1 MANYFLEERL
11 PVDVRMGAR
20 YGDDYDVEIVTTVG
34 GQEYRSLVQP
44 FPRREFTIEYNGDLD
59 HLWNG
64 IVALYHRAYKSLAG
78 FRVRC
83 LDDYSTN
90 GHTGAPTATDQPL
103 ALVSTGVYQLQKQ
116 YGAGASPLAIGLP
129 VRTLFK
135 PVAGTVKAAIAG
147 ALQPGISVDTTTG
160 RVTFQNKSASVTA
173 VTKAAQAVAT
183 VGAHSFVVGDSVVFT
198 GFDAGSMFQ
207 LNNVRAA
214 VTATTATTITVAID
228 STTFST
234 FTTGGSVN
242 TRPQAGEAVTGGCE
256 FDIPCRFNSAI
267 DLTHLARWVRETG
280 QIDLVELL
288 NP

>member
-1 MANYFLEERL
+1 MSDFLEERIFGNVL
-11 PVDVRMGAR
+11 AGGSWNEEFAVDIAETAAGN
-20 YGDDYDVEIVTTVG
+20 
-34 GQEYRSLVQP
+34 EYRSLIHP
-44 FPRREFTIEYNGDLD
+44 YPRRLFDVSYMMDVPA
-59 HLWNG
+59 LWANL
-64 IVALYHRAYKSLAG
+64 VAIYMRAHGKFSG
-78 FRVRC
+78 FRARC
-83 LDDYSTN
+83 HDEWSTN
-90 GHTGAPTATDQPL
+90 GFKGAPTATDQPM
-103 ALVSTGVYQLQKQ
+103 ALVSAGVYQLQKR
-116 YGAGASPLAIGLP
+116 YGTDKAAGSLGYP

-160 RVTFQNKSASVTA
+160 RVTFQNKTGTVTA

-183 VGAHSFVVGDSVVFT
+183 IGAHPFVVGDSVVFT
-198 GFDAGSMFQ
+198 GFGAGSMFQ

-256 FDIPCRFNSAI
+256 FDIPCRFNSVI

-280 QIDLVELL
+280 QIDLIELL